1 MHLVIITLNNL
12 IVLLILVIMHTVQTF
27 LMLTVY
33 LIIVEDVVQ
42 DSMIH
47 LVLKLLIH
55 VVRSVMYFYCYTIKL
70 GAGYF
75 TGL

>member
-1 MHLVIITLNNL
+1 MHHVIITLNDL
-12 IVLLILVIMHTVQTF
+12 TVLLILVIMHTVQTF

-55 VVRSVMYFYCYTIKL
+55 AVRSVLYFHCYTIKL
-70 GAGYF
+70 GAGYCNP
-75 TGL
+75 